1 MLRVSGYSPSGTLG
15 VIRLRNF
22 GAPTVRDDW
31 SVELKG
37 LEGQRVFRLTGLPAD
52 WMLKGVYLDGR
63 EISDTPLDIREDIQ
77 GVQFVVTNLI
87 TRVLGTVAD
96 ARGQT
101 AREYT
106 VLIFADDST
115 HWTPLSR
122 FRTIARPDQNG
133 EFKAEKLPPGNYLAI
148 ALEYLDESDASDPEF
163 LGRMGDLATRF
174 SLGEAETKTLAL
186 KLTVIEQG

>member
-1 MLRVSGYSPSGTLG
+1 VLRVSGYSPSGTLG

-133 EFKAEKLPPGNYLAI
+133 EFKAEKLPPATT
-148 ALEYLDESDASDPEF
+148 SRS
-163 LGRMGDLATRF
+163 RSSTSTRATRAIR
-174 SLGEAETKTLAL
+174 SSSGGCATSPRASASGKRRPRRWR
-186 KLTVIEQG
+186 